1 MAGKRAFHRRALRR
15 PHPARREVTCG
26 DTDMDWPR
34 LGAVLHTTG
43 LWGRSY
49 LGVGRRAAS
58 RTWQKLCHREDTG
71 LPWGKPY
78 RGGIHIWDYPKGN
91 QAIRT
96 PSPVQGLTGDPG
108 ELTPVLGLASDCSAQ
123 SDCRGCLEDST
134 RVHHPGNWT
143 GALVS
148 LGEGE
153 WRSKR
158 DTGQFFSPIT
168 YPIHGKKLAQ
178 RGDCRILRRCSVSPS
193 PQLCRC
199 LPKRHRAPTH
209 GRRQHSWWS
218 EPSSPREH
226 GSPCDW
232 YAKATASTIQWANL
246 CLETAFPFC
255 CPPWQTKSCSELL
268 TLWVRVTYM
277 RNALTGHSN
286 AKAGSASS
294 EGSAGRFTTWSRKGV
309 VGTLGTYPGRGL
321 KTTWE

>member
-1 MAGKRAFHRRALRR
+1 
-15 PHPARREVTCG
+15 
-26 DTDMDWPR
+26 MDWPR

-78 RGGIHIWDYPKGN
+78 RGRIHIWDYPKGN

-123 SDCRGCLEDST
+123 SGAASVTPASSSRLLLTQHTGRNWLNAEIVESCEGVWCRPD
-134 RVHHPGNWT
+134 
-143 GALVS
+143 
-148 LGEGE
+148 
-153 WRSKR
+153 RS
-158 DTGQFFSPIT
+158 S
-168 YPIHGKKLAQ
+168 A
-178 RGDCRILRRCSVSPS
+178 
-193 PQLCRC
+193 RC
-199 LPKRHRAPTH
+199 LT
-209 GRRQHSWWS
+209 
-218 EPSSPREH
+218 PRGH

-268 TLWVRVTYM
+268 TLWVWVTYM

-286 AKAGSASS
+286 AKAGSAFS
-294 EGSAGRFTTWSRKGV
+294 EGSACRFTTWSRKGV